1 VHTSTTDAKLP
12 GHIAAAAAAAH
23 IDQSYS
29 PAGASIT
36 NRLLDFG
43 SRKAGL
49 NEHTRN
55 HAYTTHITANDLIQ
69 IHGRFKGGGMG
80 STPEML
86 RRKCQE
92 KPSGVYKIQ
101 ETAWAD
107 GAPPRTPLAELAALP
122 QIP

>member
-1 VHTSTTDAKLP
+1 MVPCGVPAVSTPVHTSTTDAKLP
-12 GHIAAAAAAAH
+12 GHIAAAAAAH

-43 SRKAGL
+43 NRKAGL

-69 IHGRFKGGGMG
+69 IHGRFKGGGYG
-80 STPEML
+80 FNP
-86 RRKCQE
+86 RNVE
-92 KPSGVYKIQ
+92 KKMPGKAI
-101 ETAWAD
+101 W
-107 GAPPRTPLAELAALP
+107 RL
-122 QIP
+122 